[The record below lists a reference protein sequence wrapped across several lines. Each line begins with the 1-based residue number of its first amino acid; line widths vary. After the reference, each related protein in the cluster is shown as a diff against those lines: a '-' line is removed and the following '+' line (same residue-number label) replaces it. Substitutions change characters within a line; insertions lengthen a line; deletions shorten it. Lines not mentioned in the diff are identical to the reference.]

1 MATMDMPEARQTVFV
16 VDDDPAMREALKG
29 LFRSVGWQVA
39 THASAR
45 AFLDT
50 LQPDISGCLVLDVRM
65 PGLSGLEFQRQL
77 GSLGIRIPIVFIT
90 GHGDIPMSVAA
101 MKAGAIEFLAKPF
114 RDEDLLRAVREG
126 FARDAERQRRDAAV
140 ARVRDRYR
148 RLTPRERQVMAQV
161 VTGRMNKQI
170 AGDLGLSE
178 ITVKVHRGQVMQKM
192 RASSL
197 AELVRQSDLLA
208 LDDADRKVENTETKV

>member
-192 RASSL
+192 RALSL